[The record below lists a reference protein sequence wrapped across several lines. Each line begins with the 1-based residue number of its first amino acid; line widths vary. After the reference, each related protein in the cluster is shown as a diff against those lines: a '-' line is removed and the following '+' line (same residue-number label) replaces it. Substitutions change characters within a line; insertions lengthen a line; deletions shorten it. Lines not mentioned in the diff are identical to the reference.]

1 LAGLVWRFSKQ
12 KIKPF
17 PNWILVP
24 FDIYVISLDLFK
36 LSKLFGVEAGVAFFV
51 HVYCKSLEVKNTR
64 DLLIVFNF
72 ALFVSASLLLHSQAF
87 WMAVIVFSAF
97 IMCYWVISHSNQFI
111 Q

>member
-17 PNWILVP
+17 PKWILVP
-24 FDIYVISLDLFK
+24 FDIYHCLDLFK
-36 LSKLFGVEAGVAFFV
+36 LSKLLGWRQELHFLYVFLQKLGI
-51 HVYCKSLEVKNTR
+51 KNTR

-97 IMCYWVISHSNQFI
+97 IMCYGVISNSNQFI